1 MNDLRA
7 EVERLSDQIEDA
19 LDEIRDAAEDEA
31 MREFQYRKARAEAW
45 SSTSG
50 TAKERE
56 DAVNDLTADYR
67 YHRDLAAG
75 RRQTAL
81 ESLRSRRQQL
91 SACQSLLGADRA
103 EADLTRT
110 SPMGNVPPPRP
121 VHPAEAEAS

>member
-19 LDEIRDAAEDEA
+19 LDEIREASQDEA
-31 MREFQYRKARAEAW
+31 MREFQYRKARSEAW
-45 SSTSG
+45 ARTSG

-103 EADLTRT
+103 EAEFTRT
-110 SPMGNVPPPRP
+110 GPLGNVPPPRP
-121 VHPAEAEAS
+121 VHPAEVAS